1 MHKKTEGMRGWQHSL
16 VGHARSAG
24 TCDGKEREPRG
35 ANVAA
40 LQATA
45 AVWNYNVM
53 NIVHKSRYP
62 KSPFSVEAL
71 HLPFVVDRLFGEC
84 ISIKLLISFIECSSK
99 GGYIFIFPC
108 VFYLR
113 CFAVIDFK
121 DTCYINK
128 NSVGYLY

>member
-71 HLPFVVDRLFGEC
+71 HE
-84 ISIKLLISFIECSSK
+84 KLMFEETIL
-99 GGYIFIFPC
+99 
-108 VFYLR
+108 
-113 CFAVIDFK
+113 
-121 DTCYINK
+121 
-128 NSVGYLY
+128 

>member
-71 HLPFVVDRLFGEC
+71 QFPYGIVQFPTYCIVDA
-84 ISIKLLISFIECSSK
+84 LLSLGHGSLE
-99 GGYIFIFPC
+99 
-108 VFYLR
+108 V
-113 CFAVIDFK
+113 
-121 DTCYINK
+121 
-128 NSVGYLY
+128 